1 MDCLHIRGNRD
12 TLCIYPSSGILYRKQ
27 QLWDLAEKELLS
39 AKQILADCCG
49 TISCIKCRWLFEVT
63 IDLHLGDLVR
73 SRHDKYTAEKH
84 SVDAET
90 LYKSA
95 LDKLKL
101 SEWINSVSSPEDI
114 GFENITVCDA
124 VGIDH
129 SDVIEF
135 PSKVEEPEMRIEAK
149 KTRKTTK
156 ALKQLQGQC
165 LVAEQNSRM
174 TRSRYQSQKTNDNIP
189 SDIQVGHAKNSNN
202 GRCFVLPDAISQT
215 GPLSKTESPAADS
228 GCEVTC
234 VCNKMKCWYCLPIKL
249 MESGCIND
257 FVHIKWEFA
266 RRRLLLK
273 LLTGI
278 GMVLKTHKSFSCRNW
293 LCMH

>member
-1 MDCLHIRGNRD
+1 M
-12 TLCIYPSSGILYRKQ
+12 
-27 QLWDLAEKELLS
+27 AEKELHS

-73 SRHDKYTAEKH
+73 SRHDKYTIEKR

-95 LDKLKL
+95 LDKLNL
-101 SEWINSVSSPEDI
+101 PEWKNSVSSPEDI
-114 GFENITVCDA
+114 GFENIIVCDA
-124 VGIDH
+124 VGMNH
-129 SDVIEF
+129 SHVNEF
-135 PSKVEEPEMRIEAK
+135 PSKVDEAEMRIEAK
-149 KTRKTTK
+149 KTRKTKK
-156 ALKQLQGQC
+156 ASKQLQGQC

-174 TRSRYQSQKTNDNIP
+174 TRSRCRSQKTNDNIP
-189 SDIQVGHAKNSNN
+189 CDVQVGRAKYSNN
-202 GRCFVLPDAISQT
+202 GHCFALPDALSQG
-215 GPLSKTESPAADS
+215 GPLSKIESPAADS
-228 GCEVTC
+228 GCEVAC
-234 VCNKMKCWYCLPIKL
+234 VCNKMKCWYCLPIKV
-249 MESGCIND
+249 MESDCIND
-257 FVHIKWEFA
+257 FVHMKWEFA

-278 GMVLKTHKSFSCRNW
+278 GMVLKTCKSFSFPRNW